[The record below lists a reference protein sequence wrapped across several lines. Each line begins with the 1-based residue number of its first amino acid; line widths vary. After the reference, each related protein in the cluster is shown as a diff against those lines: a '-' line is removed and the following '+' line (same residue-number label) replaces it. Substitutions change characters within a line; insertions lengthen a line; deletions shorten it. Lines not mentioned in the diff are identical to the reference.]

1 MNLTILYISR
11 LSTRQPCPEVVRSGG
26 HPQVWVGR
34 SLLHCA
40 YSLDHPD
47 PLEMRLLFLRFH
59 PPDEPANTLGVIVK
73 TPEKA

>member
-1 MNLTILYISR
+1 M
-11 LSTRQPCPEVVRSGG
+11 
-26 HPQVWVGR
+26 WVGR

-47 PLEMRLLFLRFH
+47 PLEMRLLCLQFH
-59 PPDEPANTLGVIVK
+59 PHDELADTLGVIVE